1 MTWIFGRRCIAEILL
16 AAGVADAAEWMA
28 AEDRQGAVQVR
39 LYDYAGVPAA
49 VLEATKGQASEV
61 FGRAGVQL
69 DFVDCRLRPE
79 DPPKNEA
86 CKSPAS
92 PLNLHLNIL
101 DLGMALSMARNTGRS
116 RNCLGAALVTAGL
129 PSRASVFFH
138 RALEL
143 ANSTGV
149 SLAAILG
156 AMMAHEIGHLLL
168 KQGAHSAGGIMRAQ
182 WGTQELKSIAH
193 GRLGFTA
200 DQASRLALMVLE
212 RHQEVRAKDN
222 SSLLSVCSRDNVSPG
237 LCTLE
242 PEKQLSR
249 KLRRQRSRG
258 R

>member
-1 MTWIFGRRCIAEILL
+1 MTWIFGRRCIAGILL
-16 AAGVADAAEWMA
+16 AAGAADAAESMV
-28 AEDRQGAVQVR
+28 AEDREGAVQVR

-49 VLEATKGQASEV
+49 VLEAAKGQASEV
-61 FGRAGVQL
+61 LGRAGVPL
-69 DFVDCRLRPE
+69 EFLDCRLRAD

-86 CKSPAS
+86 CRSPAS

-101 DLGMALSMARNTGRS
+101 DLGMALSMARNAGTS
-116 RNCLGAALVTAGL
+116 RDCLGVAWVTAGL

-143 ANSTGV
+143 AKSRGGP
-149 SLAAILG
+149 LAAILG

-200 DQASRLALMVLE
+200 DEASRLAWMVAKRQQAL
-212 RHQEVRAKDN
+212 RAN
-222 SSLLSVCSRDNVSPG
+222 EAIHSPVVAVG
-237 LCTLE
+237 TA
-242 PEKQLSR
+242 P
-249 KLRRQRSRG
+249 
-258 R
+258 